1 MGKTSIVQV
10 HLLKKVNPGED
21 VEMFSIT
28 HKKGEEG
35 GLPIMLKIMREGGF
49 IFGQLFSSRG
59 S

>member
-28 HKKGEEG
+28 QKKGEG
-35 GLPIMLKIMREGGF
+35 GLPMLKIMREGGF
-49 IFGQLFSSRG
+49 IFGQQFSSRG

>member
-35 GLPIMLKIMREGGF
+35 GLPIMLKRK
-49 IFGQLFSSRG
+49 
-59 S
+59 